1 MKRSPFS
8 LTAPVVAAL
17 QILVLVV
24 IALITLIGSL
34 VTGEVDSWVNLWVE
48 LLLYL
53 TFIAGYLVVL
63 RGLWQQR
70 TWARAPMIAI
80 QLIVIGISY
89 EDFWQSDP
97 VLWKIVAV
105 ALTLVSLTAIAATLK
120 LVNEPK

>member
-1 MKRSPFS
+1 MKRSPFT
-8 LTAPVVAAL
+8 LIAPAVAAL

-53 TFIAGYLVVL
+53 IFIAGYLLVL
-63 RGLWQQR
+63 RGLWQLR

-105 ALTLVSLTAIAATLK
+105 ALTLVSLTAIVATLK
-120 LVNEPK
+120 SENESK

>member
-1 MKRSPFS
+1 MKRSPFT
-8 LTAPVVAAL
+8 LIAPAVAAL

-24 IALITLIGSL
+24 ITLITLIGSL

-53 TFIAGYLVVL
+53 IFIAGYLLVL
-63 RGLWQQR
+63 RGLWQLR

-105 ALTLVSLTAIAATLK
+105 ALTLVSLTAIVATLK
-120 LVNEPK
+120 SENESK